1 MKVLF
6 AVSSESISDAIIK
19 KYQREYKEI
28 LSYKNVYYFN
38 AILKEIQKDK
48 TYDRIVISED
58 LEPFSNNNYEA
69 IDKFIFEKLDNISDE
84 AQDIDGNETSIILI
98 CTDRHTKGS
107 SFLVK
112 LFGIGIYNAL
122 LGNDRSM
129 EQVCRLINKPRVKKE
144 AKSYYKIDADDV
156 NYSNKSEKEVSEL
169 EIQNILTHFKKLGKN
184 TDKFA
189 DSFNSIASQYT
200 DEQLKIIINC
210 LPINV
215 KAVLEEDCPKYQEI
229 MSVNGMMQRVNKES
243 MKTKEAQKQTGIKI
257 DIIENKMNQAKM
269 SGPIVIPASVRTSKN
284 KGPAPV
290 RPMGN
295 DIEIKSE
302 NKDASKIKKVV
313 KRVEEPK
320 QIESTRPVRP
330 QGNTAK
336 SEARRENI
344 VNKQQPD
351 SLKKAKSSSL
361 DDIVAGVN
369 ITNEDRK
376 DTTPKMRVSK
386 EENEEIAVSME
397 EKKKGRGR
405 PRKEPSADAQVKPKG
420 KRGRPKKQLEEVEE
434 NDEVILPGMN
444 NDFEEEVML
453 PGMDNFDDEI
463 LPGLDDFED
472 ADNEDDG
479 MLPGLDDFEDA
490 DDEDDGML
498 PGLDDFEDADDED
511 DGMLPG
517 LDDFE
522 DADDEDDGMLPGLDD
537 FEDVDDEDDGMLPGM
552 DDFEDADD
560 EDDGMLPGM
569 DDFEDVDDED
579 DGMLPGLDDFE
590 DADDEDDGMLPGMDD
605 FEDVD
610 DEDDGMLPGLDDFED
625 VDDEDDGM
633 LPGMDDFEEVDD
645 EDDGMLPGM
654 DDFEEVD
661 DEDEILPEMD
671 DFEEIDDEDDGML
684 PGMDDFEE
692 VDDEDEILP
701 EMDDFE
707 DVDDEDEML
716 PEMDDFEEI
725 EDEDYTD
732 EVDLPG
738 LDELDELDDFSN
750 DDEDFEEVEEDELL
764 PNIEVDDDLDDG
776 LLTDFDEDTDDV
788 VSESQSYASQSQEIE
803 SIKPQVD
810 YSMSNLNS
818 LLTKDKKIVTFL
830 GTTKNGTSFLVNN
843 LAALFSSCGIS
854 TAILDMTKNKNSYYI
869 YTNNEEELRNIAYN
883 SISKLQKGFAE
894 GIKVNKNLSV
904 YTALPNDGKD
914 YTDAEPIL
922 STLVQNHS
930 LILIDCDFDTDPS
943 YFASCQEIYLVQ
955 SMDILTIQPLTAFLR
970 DLKAKGVLESE
981 KVRVVINKEIKV
993 RSLSEKAIIGGMSFY
1008 NDPSMS
1014 FMTELFN
1021 KDMVKACSIPF
1032 EDNAYSK
1039 YLDSMVNCNVSLNGY
1054 SKAFLN
1060 KLKNLGDMVYPL
1072 VSKSNYGK
1080 VAPQGGQNYGKNAF
1094 SKNMN
1099 NTLNQMKNK
1108 Y

>member
-19 KYQREYKEI
+19 KYQKEYKEI

-48 TYDRIVISED
+48 TYDRIIISED
-58 LEPFSNNNYEA
+58 LEPFSNNNYDA

-122 LGNDRSM
+122 LGSERSM
-129 EQVCRLINKPRVKKE
+129 EQVCKLINKPRVKKE
-144 AKSYYKIDADDV
+144 AKIYYKIDAEDV
-156 NYSNKSEKEVSEL
+156 NYSNKNEKEVSEL

-189 DSFNSIASQYT
+189 ESFNSIASQYT

-215 KAVLEEDCPKYQEI
+215 KAVLEEDCPKYQEL
-229 MSVNGMMQRVNKES
+229 MSVNGLITRVNSET
-243 MKTKEAQKQTGIKI
+243 MKTKAAQKQTGIKI
-257 DIIENKMNQAKM
+257 DIIENKINQNKM
-269 SGPIVIPASVRTSKN
+269 SGPIVIPSSVRTSKN

-290 RPMGN
+290 RPVGN
-295 DIEIKSE
+295 NIEVKTEKSQDT
-302 NKDASKIKKVV
+302 NSKKVV
-313 KRVEEPK
+313 KRVEPP
-320 QIESTRPVRP
+320 QTINSTRPIRTP
-330 QGNTAK
+330 EATARI
-336 SEARRENI
+336 EARRENLLNKKVSNQAGQEAQNRP
-344 VNKQQPD
+344 VNRIEKNNSTANVINP
-351 SLKKAKSSSL
+351 LINKKAQRTEPDIQQVSSRPP
-361 DDIVAGVN
+361 VQM
-369 ITNEDRK
+369 NE
-376 DTTPKMRVSK
+376 TETAFEK
-386 EENEEIAVSME
+386 EQVL

-405 PRKEPSADAQVKPKG
+405 PRKEPVDIEPKEKG
-420 KRGRPKKQLEEVEE
+420 KRGRPKKQPEGE
-434 NDEVILPGMN
+434 DEV
-444 NDFEEEVML
+444 VL
-453 PGMDNFDDEI
+453 PGMDDDFEIDNSILPGLDDNFESSDIDEVLPGLDGFEDSDDEI

-472 ADNEDDG
+472 SSDDDLLPGLEDDFENSNEDDYTELPG
-479 MLPGLDDFEDA
+479 LDDSDDTIDDEMLPGLDDDFEDSDEEEYTELPGMDNEFDDLEAA
-490 DDEDDGML
+490 DEMLPGIDDDFEDSNEEDTEL
-498 PGLDDFEDADDED
+498 PGLDNEFDDLEADDEMLPGIDDDFEDSNEEYTELPGMDNEFDDLEVDDEMLPGID
-511 DGMLPG
+511 DDFEDSNEEEYTELPG
-517 LDDFE
+517 LDNEFDDLE
-522 DADDEDDGMLPGLDD
+522 ADDEI
-537 FEDVDDEDDGMLPGM
+537 LPGM
-552 DDFEDADD
+552 N
-560 EDDGMLPGM
+560 
-569 DDFEDVDDED
+569 
-579 DGMLPGLDDFE
+579 
-590 DADDEDDGMLPGMDD
+590 
-605 FEDVD
+605 
-610 DEDDGMLPGLDDFED
+610 
-625 VDDEDDGM
+625 
-633 LPGMDDFEEVDD
+633 DDFEEVDE
-645 EDDGMLPGM
+645 EDTDGALPGLD
-654 DDFEEVD
+654 DDFD
-661 DEDEILPEMD
+661 DVQDA
-671 DFEEIDDEDDGML
+671 
-684 PGMDDFEE
+684 
-692 VDDEDEILP
+692 
-701 EMDDFE
+701 
-707 DVDDEDEML
+707 
-716 PEMDDFEEI
+716 
-725 EDEDYTD
+725 EDYTD

-738 LDELDELDDFSN
+738 LDELDELDDLDDFSSSTDTFESDDN
-750 DDEDFEEVEEDELL
+750 DDLL
-764 PNIEVDDDLDDG
+764 PGIENDDDIDTSDSLLSEFDDEEP
-776 LLTDFDEDTDDV
+776 LNQTQNIY
-788 VSESQSYASQSQEIE
+788 SEPAPEIE
-803 SIKPQVD
+803 SIKPRVD
-810 YSMSNLNS
+810 YSMSSLNS

-894 GIKVNKNLSV
+894 GIKVNKNLSI

-914 YTDAEPIL
+914 YSDAEPIL

-955 SMDILTIQPLTAFLR
+955 SMDILTIQPLTAYLR

-993 RSLSEKAIIGGMSFY
+993 RSLTTKAIIGGMSFY

-1039 YLDSMVNCNVSLNGY
+1039 YLDAMVNCNVSLNGY
-1054 SKAFLN
+1054 SKSFLN

-1072 VSKSNYGK
+1072 VSKSSYGK
-1080 VAPQGGQNYGKNAF
+1080 AAPQQINYGKNAF

-1108 Y
+1108 F